1 MTQDVVAIIPARG
14 GSKGVPGKNIRPLAG
29 QPLIAHTIKA
39 ALQSRNIHR
48 VIVSTDDPKI
58 AEVARRF
65 GAEVPFMRPDEF
77 ATDTATSL
85 SVIQHAMGWLAENEA
100 YRAAAIAVL
109 APTSPLRT
117 VVQIDETIDRLWRSK
132 CDSALTI
139 CAVDD
144 HPYFIYQQEDDGL
157 LSELIPLA
165 DKPLRRQDLPP
176 FYTHSQAV
184 VVSRYG
190 YLRKCGPLQAIFNF
204 KSMAGY
210 RIDRDSALDIDTLE
224 DFQRAEKLFRQR
236 QEQSL
241 KVA

>member
-1 MTQDVVAIIPARG
+1 MTQNVVAIIPARG

-29 QPLIAHTIKA
+29 QPLIAHTINA
-39 ALQSRNIHR
+39 ALQSRSIHR

-65 GAEVPFMRPDEF
+65 GAEVPFLRPAEF

-85 SVIQHAMGWLAENEA
+85 CVVQHAMRWLVENENC
-100 YRAAAIAVL
+100 RPAAIAVL

-117 VVQIDETIDRLWRSK
+117 VAQIDATIDLLWRSES
-132 CDSALTI
+132 DSALTI
-139 CAVDD
+139 CAVED
-144 HPYFIYQQEDDGL
+144 HPYFIYQQEADGV
-157 LSELIPLA
+157 LSELVPLA
-165 DKPLRRQDLPP
+165 DKPLRRQDLPT

-184 VVSRYG
+184 VVSRCR
-190 YLRKCGPLQAIFNF
+190 YLAQCDPQQAIFDF
-204 KSMAGY
+204 RSMAGY

-224 DFQRAEKLFRQR
+224 DFQRAEQLLRQR
-236 QEQSL
+236 QEQAL